1 MNKTPLTSELCKVY
15 HWCNLDRLASSLV
28 DWEANWSAGWFQ
40 CHLSDIHFPGLA
52 SPCVCGASCG
62 RVAMATEVSG
72 SGASS
77 LTLLQEKQEDEL
89 IEEKRKQNRE
99 VSSPHL
105 LVSRGCLS
113 LQGMQSLSSVTFAPS
128 CSKEICGGSELR
140 STLNTPCPLT
150 HCPLL
155 CAHIP
160 YL

>member
-1 MNKTPLTSELCKVY
+1 
-15 HWCNLDRLASSLV
+15 
-28 DWEANWSAGWFQ
+28 
-40 CHLSDIHFPGLA
+40 
-52 SPCVCGASCG
+52 
-62 RVAMATEVSG
+62 MATEVSG

-113 LQGMQSLSSVTFAPS
+113 LQGMQSLSCVTFAPS